1 MTTPK
6 SDNKSRSKERPA
18 LKKIVE
24 GIHKFNKEIY
34 GKDKQF
40 YIDLAKGQA
49 PECLFITCA
58 DSRINPNLITQT
70 KPGELFI
77 LRNAGNIVP
86 PWGAVKG
93 GEAATIEYAIYALN
107 VKDVVICGHSQC
119 GAMKAIL
126 HPPARSDLPAVC
138 DFLEHAE
145 TTRRI
150 IFENYKDLV
159 KENEFSQELLNAT
172 VQENV
177 LVQLES
183 LRTHPMVATRLARGE
198 LRLHAWFYKIETGEI
213 FYYDGA
219 EGKYRPLADIK
230 GELSP
235 AHKGAEARRR
245 AS

>member
-1 MTTPK
+1 M
-6 SDNKSRSKERPA
+6 
-18 LKKIVE
+18 KKLVD
-24 GIHKFNKEIY
+24 GIHKFNKDIF

-40 YIDLAKGQA
+40 YIDLAKGQK

-77 LRNAGNIVP
+77 LRQVGNIVP
-86 PWGAVKG
+86 PWGAIKG
-93 GEAATIEYAIYALN
+93 GEAATIEYAIAALG
-107 VKDVVICGHSQC
+107 VQDVVVCGHSQC

-126 HPPARSDLPAVC
+126 HPPSRSDLPAVV
-138 DFLEHAE
+138 DYLEHAE

-150 IFENYKDLV
+150 MKENYQDLM
-159 KENEFSQELLNAT
+159 KGDEISQELLNAT
-172 VQENV
+172 VQENA

-219 EGKYRPLADIK
+219 EGQYRPLADIK

-235 AHKGAEARRR
+235 AHKGAEERRR
-245 AS
+245 HGS